1 MRPEPYIF
9 DFDGT
14 LVDSMPTWGGKMLH
28 VLDKNGVSYPE
39 DIVRTLTPLGDL
51 GSARYFQEHFHL
63 NKGVDELLAEMDEFA
78 LPAYRDAIQAKPGV
92 REALEA
98 LRAGGHS
105 LSVLTASP
113 HRMLDPCLERLGL
126 HALFDN
132 VWSCDDFGLTKAQ
145 VEIYAQAA
153 ARLGRPVSEC
163 VFLDDNLGALRT
175 AKQAGMRV
183 IGVQDD
189 SSRPDEAAIRAL
201 VSQFV
206 TDLRSVGSADSHR
219 AVPGSSCCRRTEHE
233 SVGHRLEPP
242 DSSFSENS
250 GAHSPH
256 SLPPR
261 ILSMTPRA
269 IDWSGQG
276 LRYEPHRL
284 RCRHL
289 PFQGRHSCRFQRS
302 P

>member
-78 LPAYRDAIQAKPGV
+78 LPAYRDAIQAKKGV

-113 HRMLDPCLERLGL
+113 HRMLDPCLQRLGL
-126 HALFDN
+126 RTLFDH

-153 ARLGRPVSEC
+153 ARLGRPVGEC

-189 SSRPDEAAIRAL
+189 SSHPDEAAIRAL

-206 TDLRSVGSADSHR
+206 TDPRQAEP
-219 AVPGSSCCRRTEHE
+219 APTCCRRFD
-233 SVGHRLEPP
+233 R
-242 DSSFSENS
+242 
-250 GAHSPH
+250 
-256 SLPPR
+256 
-261 ILSMTPRA
+261 
-269 IDWSGQG
+269 
-276 LRYEPHRL
+276 
-284 RCRHL
+284 
-289 PFQGRHSCRFQRS
+289 
-302 P
+302 

>member
-1 MRPEPYIF
+1 M
-9 DFDGT
+9 
-14 LVDSMPTWGGKMLH
+14 
-28 VLDKNGVSYPE
+28 
-39 DIVRTLTPLGDL
+39 
-51 GSARYFQEHFHL
+51 
-63 NKGVDELLAEMDEFA
+63 DELLAEMDEFA

-126 HALFDN
+126 RALFDN

-163 VFLDDNLGALRT
+163 VFLDDNLGALRA

-219 AVPGSSCCRRTEHE
+219 AVPGSSCCRSAVPT
-233 SVGHRLEPP
+233 
-242 DSSFSENS
+242 
-250 GAHSPH
+250 A
-256 SLPPR
+256 
-261 ILSMTPRA
+261 TC
-269 IDWSGQG
+269 
-276 LRYEPHRL
+276 
-284 RCRHL
+284 CR
-289 PFQGRHSCRFQRS
+289 RFRRR